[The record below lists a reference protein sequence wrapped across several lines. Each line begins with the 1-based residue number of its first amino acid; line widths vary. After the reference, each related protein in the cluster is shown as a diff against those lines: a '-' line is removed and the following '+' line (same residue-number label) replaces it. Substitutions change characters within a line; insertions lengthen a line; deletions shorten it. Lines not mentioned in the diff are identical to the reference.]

1 MQFKIEISGES
12 PLLCNR
18 FTDAAMLKIDGG
30 TSAISSAAGKGTP
43 RERES
48 ERLYIDSG
56 GRPVLPGPNLYRAIV
71 DAGRFHKAGK
81 EKITTLKSSL
91 VPAGMW
97 LREIELPIVDG
108 AWEPA
113 VRAVVNPATGGRMI
127 ACRPRFDRW
136 LVQFALDVDEKMFS
150 LSMVRTLVDD
160 AGQKIGVGDFRPAR
174 KGPFGRFRV
183 TNWVTGEESGRIPAC
198 RCLFV
203 WWGRGAG
210 RSNRSIGRFRSRM
223 RSRATPSSR
232 SRSKTCAVR
241 LPSNATPRTSFGRC
255 VRH

>member
-1 MQFKIEISGES
+1 LFGDAIQGDVLNSKELTVMNVSIEISGES
-12 PLLCNR
+12 PLLCNK

-30 TSAISSAAGKGTP
+30 TSAFQSAADKGTP
-43 RERES
+43 RVRAS
-48 ERLYIDSG
+48 ERLYLDSE

-108 AWEPA
+108 AWEPD
-113 VRAVVNPATGGRMI
+113 VRAVVNPATGGRMV

-136 LVQFALDVDEKMFS
+136 LVRFSLDVDDKMFS
-150 LSMVRTLVDD
+150 SSIVRSLVDD

-174 KGPFGRFRV
+174 KGPFGRFKV
-183 TNWVTGEESGRIPAC
+183 TNWQVS
-198 RCLFV
+198 
-203 WWGRGAG
+203 
-210 RSNRSIGRFRSRM
+210 
-223 RSRATPSSR
+223 
-232 SRSKTCAVR
+232 
-241 LPSNATPRTSFGRC
+241 
-255 VRH
+255 